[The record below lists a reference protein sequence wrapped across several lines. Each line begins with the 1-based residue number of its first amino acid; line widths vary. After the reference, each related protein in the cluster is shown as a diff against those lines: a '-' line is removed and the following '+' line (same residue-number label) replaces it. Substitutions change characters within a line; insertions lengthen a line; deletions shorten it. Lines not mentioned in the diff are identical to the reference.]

1 VQPVNGLD
9 FKEIEAWMKEN
20 EFSLDVGATIPD
32 FNDNVEN
39 CVTSFNKILDDETL
53 VWKTLWKDDE
63 VNGKVAT
70 TKVPGSDM
78 FSCKW
83 EAEFDISMD
92 EWTQLIL
99 LDGKFKL
106 SSLWD
111 PTFVDGSFVAEYGNP
126 SVVSQNVK
134 VGYSSFTAS
143 VLSHRDLLSMAVPF
157 SNEDGTQ
164 ISMTCLSVKSP
175 RFLVR
180 KNHKRA
186 KNLVPS
192 GDRATLLG
200 NGKVR
205 MEHLYTTDVGGAVPL
220 WMANMFFRKSYAHAF
235 VHELNNIKELIETE
249 DFKVHC
255 ETEQKARPFS
265 VV

>member
-143 VLSHRDLLSMAVPF
+143 VLSHRGKQIHF
-157 SNEDGTQ
+157 QFESNQSISVFMFNTQ
-164 ISMTCLSVKSP
+164 IFCQWQYHSLM
-175 RFLVR
+175 RMG
-180 KNHKRA
+180 HK
-186 KNLVPS
+186 
-192 GDRATLLG
+192 
-200 NGKVR
+200 
-205 MEHLYTTDVGGAVPL
+205 
-220 WMANMFFRKSYAHAF
+220 F
-235 VHELNNIKELIETE
+235 
-249 DFKVHC
+249 
-255 ETEQKARPFS
+255 Q
-265 VV
+265 